1 VFLIIILGSNF
12 YKWFDT
18 LLSLRLSARL
28 LSYRLLVGDACKWTR
43 PFQWRT
49 R

>member
-18 LLSLRLSARL
+18 LLSLRL
-28 LSYRLLVGDACKWTR
+28 
-43 PFQWRT
+43 
-49 R
+49 